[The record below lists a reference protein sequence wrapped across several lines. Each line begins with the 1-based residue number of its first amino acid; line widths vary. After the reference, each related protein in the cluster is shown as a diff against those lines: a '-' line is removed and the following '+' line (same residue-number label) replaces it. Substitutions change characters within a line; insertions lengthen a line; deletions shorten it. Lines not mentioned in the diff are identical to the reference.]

1 MTDLAIGTSG
11 ALRPSRLL
19 NVKAAA
25 TGTAIRSRTVSGVLL
40 GVFCLVIASPNLP
53 TALLP
58 DYRQAYGLTPFGL
71 SLVFA
76 GYLAVLVPA
85 LLLCTRGWFRRH
97 SSMLLVAG
105 LATAIGSSVVMAF
118 TRSATGLVIGRGL
131 AGLSVGLATGA
142 AAALVVSVT
151 GERGRGSVA
160 TGNLIGG
167 LFGTLAA
174 VLLAAA
180 GHGEQVYL
188 WHAGICAIAM
198 ILLIP
203 TLLRISGRHLP
214 QERVLA
220 SSRIGVPTAG
230 RVALPPPV
238 AGAEQLR
245 RETFLGTVAGA
256 ISWTV
261 PGIVLALLPA
271 LLRNLTGPSGILLAT
286 SPVLVFLGAAWAI
299 QLVARIPQIGS
310 RIRGQ
315 EVTIGI
321 VVCGFGLILIALC
334 AVFGI
339 IWLAYLGA
347 LLAAAGPA
355 LAYRG
360 GMVLCTRGMNSAAQG
375 AATSR
380 YAAISYGVSAMIVIG
395 CGAIGAGVGIENGVA
410 AGCVIMVAAA
420 ATLVVVIRRMERRT
434 H

>member
-1 MTDLAIGTSG
+1 M
-11 ALRPSRLL
+11 
-19 NVKAAA
+19 
-25 TGTAIRSRTVSGVLL
+25 LL

-58 DYRQAYGLTPFGL
+58 DYRQAYGLSPFGL

-97 SSMLLVAG
+97 SSMLLVTG

-118 TRSATGLVIGRGL
+118 ATSTAGLVIGRGL

-188 WHAGICAIAM
+188 WHAGICAGAM
-198 ILLIP
+198 ILLVP
-203 TLLRISGRHLP
+203 TLLRIAGRHLP
-214 QERVLA
+214 QERILA
-220 SSRIGVPTAG
+220 SSRIPAVPTNG
-230 RVALPPPV
+230 RFAFPAPV
-238 AGAEQLR
+238 TGVRQLR
-245 RETFLGTVAGA
+245 REAFLGTVAGA

-299 QLVARIPQIGS
+299 QLVARIPLVGN

-321 VVCGFGLILIALC
+321 VVCGFGLIFIALC

-339 IWLAYLGA
+339 ISLAYLGA

-360 GMVLCTRGMNSAAQG
+360 GMVLCTRGMNPAAQG

-380 YAAISYGVSAMIVIG
+380 YAAISYGVSALIVIG
-395 CGAIGAGVGIENGVA
+395 CGAIGAAVGIENGVA
-410 AGCVIMVAAA
+410 AGCAILVAAA

-434 H
+434 A